1 MALALWSDINVN
13 PRPVARYQIKDKKFE
28 VFISKELNFIYL
40 NIKISKSLSA
50 VIEIKLD
57 KTIYN
62 FEVAVDWYSILR
74 NDSNRKGRGEACYI
88 RNNKPPGQT
97 HFFEKMIAQF

>member
-1 MALALWSDINVN
+1 M
-13 PRPVARYQIKDKKFE
+13 KDKKFE

-50 VIEIKLD
+50 VIGIKLD

-62 FEVAVDWYSILR
+62 FEVAVD
-74 NDSNRKGRGEACYI
+74 
-88 RNNKPPGQT
+88 
-97 HFFEKMIAQF
+97 